1 MKIQKL
7 SLVLCA
13 LLTAS
18 IALSSC
24 GSDAG
29 TGSGSN
35 PSATS
40 SDASS
45 QQPEAALDEITFL
58 TKDYYTTPEYAQK
71 LEAMFQEKT
80 GVTLT
85 IKHVP
90 SNNWEEKITAS
101 FVSGDLPDI
110 ARISN
115 DVYPMV
121 KQEFIVPLDSY
132 IAENAAMSDLFEQNS
147 GVIEPFQFFD
157 STYAV
162 SVTNQKSMNVWVRG
176 DWMDELGVE
185 SPNSMEEF
193 TNLLTLFRDS
203 DLDGNG
209 KDDTIPL
216 TLSATLKDYDCIAAA
231 FGVRGEIFMKDG
243 KAYNPFPTEDFKEY
257 MDYMKMLY
265 EEGLIDKE
273 APTNT
278 SYGTIRTKFHT
289 SVAGSIIMWD
299 DIYDNLKNGLVD
311 SNTPN
316 GTVEPLKAFE
326 TDKGMFGYSYYEADS
341 PIAIT
346 SGCENPKEVFD
357 TFFTWYFTDPDAI
370 MATSRGI
377 EGYSYDIVDGTM
389 VPNQDNGGVG
399 FKGQSMPPVMKDF
412 EYPFNLG
419 EVNQAEYDYILEL
432 GKIAEQNLDKIQ
444 TTPPSH
450 SCTAYYNIKG
460 DLLAKMQDLFFNYM
474 MGKIN
479 YDEYLAAYND
489 YAAEINLDSILA
501 EINQ

>member
-58 TKDYYTTPEYAQK
+58 TKDYYTTPEYAQSWK
-71 LEAMFQEKT
+71 PCSREKT

-185 SPNSMEEF
+185 SP
-193 TNLLTLFRDS
+193 
-203 DLDGNG
+203 
-209 KDDTIPL
+209 
-216 TLSATLKDYDCIAAA
+216 
-231 FGVRGEIFMKDG
+231 
-243 KAYNPFPTEDFKEY
+243 
-257 MDYMKMLY
+257 
-265 EEGLIDKE
+265 
-273 APTNT
+273 
-278 SYGTIRTKFHT
+278 
-289 SVAGSIIMWD
+289 
-299 DIYDNLKNGLVD
+299 
-311 SNTPN
+311 
-316 GTVEPLKAFE
+316 
-326 TDKGMFGYSYYEADS
+326 
-341 PIAIT
+341 
-346 SGCENPKEVFD
+346 
-357 TFFTWYFTDPDAI
+357 
-370 MATSRGI
+370 
-377 EGYSYDIVDGTM
+377 
-389 VPNQDNGGVG
+389 Q
-399 FKGQSMPPVMKDF
+399 
-412 EYPFNLG
+412 
-419 EVNQAEYDYILEL
+419 
-432 GKIAEQNLDKIQ
+432 
-444 TTPPSH
+444 
-450 SCTAYYNIKG
+450 
-460 DLLAKMQDLFFNYM
+460 
-474 MGKIN
+474 
-479 YDEYLAAYND
+479 
-489 YAAEINLDSILA
+489 
-501 EINQ
+501 